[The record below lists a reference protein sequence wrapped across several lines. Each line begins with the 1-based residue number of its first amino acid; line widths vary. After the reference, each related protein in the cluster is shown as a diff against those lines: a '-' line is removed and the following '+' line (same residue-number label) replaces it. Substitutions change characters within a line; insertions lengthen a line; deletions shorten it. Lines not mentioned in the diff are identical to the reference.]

1 MSNWNSWAITTDE
14 RIKHDA
20 QFQFLKPINGY
31 LTGEQAREFFLKSGL
46 PPLVLG
52 QIWSLSD
59 LDADGK
65 LDKKEFSIA
74 MYLIKKKIE
83 GMQLP
88 STLPAGLRDDPQL
101 VLTSSS
107 SLVTKSPSPASGTI
121 NVNGVSKS
129 PPSAPADRSAAN
141 SPDFRNWTSSALSR
155 PKYRLLFNQ
164 HDRAKR
170 GYLTGVESRGIF
182 LQSGLSQQI
191 LAHIWSLADLDKD
204 GNLDC
209 EEFCIASF
217 LIERALAGAQLPQTL
232 PPDLLPSVSRASGQ
246 TSSLNNPPANIQSD
260 DENKAPPLS
269 FEDKRRENFRQG
281 QVELDRRKQEL
292 AEKLRQEEDARLEKE
307 RQERKRFEQ
316 ICMEKERQKA
326 IEAERHTER
335 LRELEVQREA
345 RRRQA
350 MEARTQAWRAAEAQR
365 QKESERQRVEALKR
379 EKSQAQTLLEQT
391 IAHRASLL
399 ESASSQEQRRRELDV
414 QLMTASARVDAHK
427 SAINE
432 MRGRRDTYERDIRD
446 LTEQVEAA
454 KAELTRWQRER
465 EQLNLRISTGVDT
478 NQTTELCKTLTM
490 NRELRQSK
498 INQLKSQLRELDE
511 NMTRKGQELASRR
524 NTVAELDRRSSKL
537 QLELLDLRKTL
548 EKKYLAH
555 KGIEN
560 PSHKESSPVDTLE
573 AGREQYEVMFDFTA
587 RHPDELSL
595 TVGTVV
601 DVYVNPPVKVAAE
614 WLYGEVNGNKGLFPE
629 SYVRK
634 RVTGKIDP
642 FDPFGVHKANAN
654 VSGPSPSKDSAPA
667 TVSQPCSGEPSGTGT
682 PGRANF
688 ADPLF
693 SCIALYP
700 FESTV
705 VGDLNLAVNDVVHVY
720 TVRDEWWEGVCVRTK
735 QSGLFP
741 ANYMRKLTPEE
752 ARSVTGHSA
761 EPKSTDTTNQVAWP
775 NPLPTEPLANVVAS
789 SEVEVASSSPVDQP
803 PSISNPTT
811 SVTTATKPEFAR
823 VIAPYTATAPGQLSL
838 QPGQVVQLRKR
849 SNKGWWEG
857 ELQQRG
863 RVRQYGWFP
872 ADYVKLITPS
882 TANGSINDAD

>member
-1 MSNWNSWAITTDE
+1 PPGNWNSWAITVDE

-20 QFQFLKPINGY
+20 QFQFLKPTNGY

-74 MYLIKKKIE
+74 MFLIKKKIE

-107 SLVTKSPSPASGTI
+107 LVTKSPSPASGEQAREFFLKSGLPPLVLGQIWSLSDLDADGKLDKKEFSIAMFLIKKKIEGMQLPSTLPAGLRDDPQLVLTSSSLVTKSPSPASGTI
-121 NVNGVSKS
+121 NVNGISKS

-232 PPDLLPSVSRASGQ
+232 PPELLPSMSRASGQ
-246 TSSLNNPPANIQSD
+246 TSSLNNPPANVQSD

-365 QKESERQRVEALKR
+365 QKEAERQRVEALKR

-399 ESASSQEQRRRELDV
+399 ESASSQQQRRRELDV

-511 NMTRKGQELASRR
+511 NMTLKGQELASRR

-560 PSHKESSPVDTLE
+560 PPHKESS
-573 AGREQYEVMFDFTA
+573 A
-587 RHPDELSL
+587 
-595 TVGTVV
+595 
-601 DVYVNPPVKVAAE
+601 
-614 WLYGEVNGNKGLFPE
+614 
-629 SYVRK
+629 
-634 RVTGKIDP
+634 
-642 FDPFGVHKANAN
+642 
-654 VSGPSPSKDSAPA
+654 SGPSPSKDP
-667 TVSQPCSGEPSGTGT
+667 TPTVVSQPGSGEPSGTGT

-752 ARSVTGHSA
+752 ARSVTGHST
-761 EPKSTDTTNQVAWP
+761 EPKSTDTTNQVAW
-775 NPLPTEPLANVVAS
+775 VS
-789 SEVEVASSSPVDQP
+789 
-803 PSISNPTT
+803 
-811 SVTTATKPEFAR
+811 
-823 VIAPYTATAPGQLSL
+823 
-838 QPGQVVQLRKR
+838 
-849 SNKGWWEG
+849 
-857 ELQQRG
+857 
-863 RVRQYGWFP
+863 
-872 ADYVKLITPS
+872 
-882 TANGSINDAD
+882 